1 MDGPD
6 LPTFRTP
13 TRILL
18 PKLLKSRDAWKH
30 KYQQRRKQNKALQ
43 INVRDLTASRESWR
57 TQCHAAQA
65 ERDQLITQRNQ
76 LQAERDQLIAQRQ
89 AAPKK

>member
-1 MDGPD
+1 MDGTD
-6 LPTFRTP
+6 ISTFRTP

-18 PKLLKSRDAWKH
+18 PKLLKSRDAWKD
-30 KYQQRRKQNKALQ
+30 KCLQRRKQNKALQ

-65 ERDQLITQRNQ
+65 ERDQLIAERDQ
-76 LQAERDQLIAQRQ
+76 LQAERDQLIAERE
-89 AAPKK
+89 AAQKK